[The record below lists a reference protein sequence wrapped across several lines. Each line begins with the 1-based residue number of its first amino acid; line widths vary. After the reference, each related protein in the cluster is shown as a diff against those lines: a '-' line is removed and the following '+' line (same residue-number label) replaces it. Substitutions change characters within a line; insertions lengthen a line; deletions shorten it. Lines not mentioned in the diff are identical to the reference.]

1 MKRIFLNIVLALSL
15 LTATAIEAW
24 AVKAIPTPVSVRQPD
39 GSVIK
44 VMIHG
49 DEYLNW
55 MTCGNRIVAYG
66 SDGYLH
72 YASIMADGKKV
83 LGGRV
88 SGSGALMTNGSAPN
102 PPAAA
107 ITYAKDIRA

>member
-55 MTCGNRIVAYG
+55 MTSGNRIVAAATAICTTPPLWQTEKRCLAAE
-66 SDGYLH
+66 S
-72 YASIMADGKKV
+72 
-83 LGGRV
+83 
-88 SGSGALMTNGSAPN
+88 
-102 PPAAA
+102 PAAA
-107 ITYAKDIRA
+107 LL

>member
-72 YASIMADGKKV
+72 YASIMADGKRC
-83 LGGRV
+83 LAAE
-88 SGSGALMTNGSAPN
+88 S
-102 PPAAA
+102 PAAA
-107 ITYAKDIRA
+107 LL